1 MQNWGQVIMQTNQ
14 LRAMQLIKGS
24 EMNMT
29 VTKVINLYKAIPA
42 CTLVCI
48 VEQNSQTVREE
59 PTLWE

>member
-1 MQNWGQVIMQTNQ
+1 MQTNQ

-59 PTLWE
+59 PTL